1 RARVALFR
9 HGLKQVDAMA
19 QTVPILMYHSID
31 TGSADRWTLSPALF
45 ARHMDW
51 LAEREYQPITISALV
66 AARTARVALR
76 PRTVAI
82 TFDDGLRD
90 FMTGAMPILQRHG
103 FPATLYVVTGY
114 VGKSSGWSRS
124 LGERDRPMLSWSELG
139 AVSEC
144 GIECGAHTHSHPQ
157 LDIISPV
164 AAFAEIRR
172 SRVSLEDHLGRKVVS
187 FAYPHGYA
195 SPATRQL
202 VRRAGF
208 TSACRVRHALSSTAE
223 DPFALSRIIMTSD
236 IGADDLA
243 TLFTGETLPIAP
255 PTDRP
260 LAVGWRWARRITHS
274 LRHWSE
280 RPLAIVECDRSVAE
294 NQ

>member
-1 RARVALFR
+1 V
-9 HGLKQVDAMA
+9 VVMP
-19 QTVPILMYHSID
+19 QTVPILMYHGID
-31 TGSADRWTLSPALF
+31 TDSADRWTLSPALF
-45 ARHMDW
+45 AEHMDW
-51 LAEREYQPITISALV
+51 LAEHDYLPITISALV
-66 AARTARVALR
+66 AARAANLTLR

-90 FMTGAMPILQRHG
+90 FAIGAFPILQRHR

-124 LGERDRPMLSWSELG
+124 LGERDRPMLNWSELS
-139 AVSEC
+139 AVAEC
-144 GIECGAHTHSHPQ
+144 GVECGAHTHSHPQ

-172 SRVSLEDHLGRKVVS
+172 SKTSLEDHLGRKIES

-195 SPATRQL
+195 SRTTRQL

-236 IGADDLA
+236 VRAGDLES
-243 TLFTGETLPIAP
+243 LFTGAALPIAP
-255 PTDRP
+255 PSDR
-260 LAVGWRWARRITHS
+260 LSAIGWRWARKINHG
-274 LRHWSE
+274 LRHWAE
-280 RPLAIVECDRSVAE
+280 RPLAIADCERSVAP
-294 NQ
+294 NHLKTGSRP